1 MPILFPM
8 RPREI
13 AAAAEAK
20 FHDGVRQA
28 TEFFMGQANVQR
40 ALDRLVERLE
50 ELDLPYA
57 IAGAM
62 ALNEYGYVR
71 VTVDVDVVLTRTSLE
86 TFKQHWLGRGYLE
99 KFPGSRGFRDT
110 ENNVK
115 IDVLITGEYPGDG
128 HPKPVSFPDPAQVSR
143 QGARGRYLPLERLL
157 ELKIASGMSA
167 PHRLRDLADVL
178 EVIHILELP
187 EDFAGRLDES
197 VRPKYR
203 ELWQAARDR
212 PATDLDER

>member
-1 MPILFPM
+1 
-8 RPREI
+8 
-13 AAAAEAK
+13 
-20 FHDGVRQA
+20 
-28 TEFFMGQANVQR
+28 MGQANVQR
-40 ALDRLVERLE
+40 ALDGLVERLE

-71 VTVDVDVVLTRTSLE
+71 VTVDVAVVLTRKGLE
-86 TFKQHWLGRGYLE
+86 TFKQHWMGRGYLE

-115 IDVLITGEYPGDG
+115 IDVLITGEFPGDG
-128 HPKPVSFPDPAQVSR
+128 HPKPVSFPDPAEVSR
-143 QGARGRYLPLERLL
+143 QGARGRYLPLERLI

-197 VRPKYR
+197 VRPKYH

>member
-1 MPILFPM
+1 MSPH
-8 RPREI
+8 EI
-13 AAAAEAK
+13 TAAAEAK
-20 FHDGVRQA
+20 FHDGVRYA
-28 TEFFMGQANVQR
+28 TEFFMGKASVQR
-40 ALDRLVERLE
+40 ALGQLVDRLEQLE
-50 ELDLPYA
+50 LPYA

-62 ALNEYGYVR
+62 ALNEYGYIR
-71 VTVDVDVVLTRTSLE
+71 VTVDVDVVLTRESLE
-86 TFKQHWLGRGYLE
+86 TFKRHWLGRGYLE

-110 ENNVK
+110 ENNVG

-128 HPKPVSFPDPAQVSR
+128 RPKSVSFPDPAQVSR
-143 QGARGRYLPLERLL
+143 RGAHGRFLPLERLI

-178 EVIHILELP
+178 EVIHVLKLQ

-197 VRPKYR
+197 VREKYL

-212 PATDLDER
+212 PDTDLDER